1 MIKVAESAPITK
13 IPIIFAAFANFSVA
27 SLILTRGG
35 EKSGPDKIL
44 DRLSARFR
52 RARGGEKKL
61 PLTIGGKMWYTINRK
76 CRSGGKTGY

>member
-1 MIKVAESAPITK
+1 M
-13 IPIIFAAFANFSVA
+13 
-27 SLILTRGG
+27 
-35 EKSGPDKIL
+35 

-76 CRSGGKTGY
+76 CRSGGKTGLAVEPVLLLEQDGGGYSEALEKIYRDYRANAGWKNRS